1 MRSIKFNQI
10 DTFEDWGLLLNPR
23 DIIKPE
29 PKTNYV
35 DIPGGDGSLDLSEA
49 NTGEI
54 KYKDFTLPFD
64 FTMVEPIDN
73 WDNKMSEIS
82 NFLHGRNMKIVQ
94 SCDPDYYYYGRC
106 KVDKFSS
113 SKALGTFSIK
123 CTVGPYKLKH
133 KKTVVTVSLEE
144 GNTKTVNIKNDRMSV
159 IPKITCTSETIITF
173 NGKNFSLSVGS
184 HTLLDIQFVEGMN
197 EVKLNGS
204 GTVTFEFQEGSL

>member
-1 MRSIKFNQI
+1 MRSIKFNEI
-10 DTFEDWGLLLNPR
+10 DTYEDWGLLLNPR

-49 NTGEI
+49 NTEEI

-94 SCDPDYYYYGRC
+94 SSDPDYYYYGRC
-106 KVDKFSS
+106 KVDKFTS

-133 KKTVVTVSLEE
+133 EKTIVKVSLE
-144 GNTKTVNIKNDRMSV
+144 NQNIKTVQIKNDRMSV
-159 IPKITCTSETIITF
+159 IPTITCTEEVLITF
-173 NGKNFSLSVGS
+173 KNITYSLSAGE
-184 HTLLDIQFVEGMN
+184 HTLLDIQFVEGIN
-197 EVKLNGS
+197 ELKLSGS